1 LQRWAA
7 YVRFAGPGMSLT
19 SFPVPTPV
27 PASAIELLS
36 TGAGA
41 FARILSRIDHAR
53 RSIRIRCF
61 EWRDDDTGQ
70 SIARALLAAADR
82 GVEVT
87 IFKDRLGGFYEHLA
101 GTKQSFFHKE
111 INFEARWQ
119 LWGLMAFYGRW
130 GSLRQRPSALAEALL
145 GHPNVRIEIEKRFD
159 HAKLFVFDDQ
169 IVILGGMGIG
179 DDFRN
184 VNVDFMVEIS
194 GREAVDRLS
203 ERYAGRVR
211 FDPERPFDYL
221 LHSSQGN
228 VLTGESLGEQRLA
241 LIARARKRLT
251 IAMAYLGDPAATRA
265 LCQAVERGVSVT
277 LLTAAR
283 ADVGGDLNLFNCA
296 QILKR
301 TGSPENLRLVLHPT
315 MVHGKAIVGDGEW
328 VDLGSTNFTRLSHE
342 GYEELDIFSRDRSF
356 ARRVEQTIEHEAA
369 AGTRARLP
377 LDYRLWR
384 LGFEALISA
393 FQTGRPKAR
402 R

>member
-1 LQRWAA
+1 
-7 YVRFAGPGMSLT
+7 MSLT
-19 SFPVPTPV
+19 SFPVPTSESAP
-27 PASAIELLS
+27 AIELLS
-36 TGAGA
+36 SGAAA
-41 FARILSRIDHAR
+41 FARILSRIEHAR
-53 RSIRIRCF
+53 RTIRIRCF

-87 IFKDRLGGFYEHLA
+87 ILKDRLGGFYEHLA
-101 GTKQSFFHKE
+101 RTKQSFFHKR

-119 LWGLMAFYGRW
+119 LWGLMAFYRRW
-130 GSLRQRPSALAEALL
+130 GSLRQTPSALAEALL
-145 GHPNVRIEIEKRFD
+145 VHPNLRIEIDKRFD
-159 HAKLFVFDDQ
+159 HAKVFVFDDQ
-169 IVILGGMGIG
+169 NVILGGMGIG
-179 DDFRN
+179 DDFRD

-194 GREAVDRLS
+194 GREAVERLS
-203 ERYAGRVR
+203 HRYAGRVR
-211 FDPERPFDYL
+211 FDADRPFDYL

-228 VLTGESLGEQRLA
+228 VLTGESLAEQRLA
-241 LIARARKRLT
+241 LIAGARKRLT
-251 IAMAYLGDPAATRA
+251 IAMAYLGDPAATQA
-265 LCQAVERGVSVT
+265 LCQAVKRGVSVT

-296 QILKR
+296 KILKG
-301 TGSPENLRLVLHPT
+301 TGSPDNLRLVLHPT
-315 MVHGKAIVGDGEW
+315 MVHGKAIVGDSEW
-328 VDLGSTNFTRLSHE
+328 VDLGSTNFSRLSHD
-342 GYEELDIFSRDRSF
+342 GYEELDVFSRDRAF

-369 AGTRARLP
+369 AGTRAQLP

>member
-1 LQRWAA
+1 
-7 YVRFAGPGMSLT
+7 MSLT
-19 SFPVPTPV
+19 SFPVPRSE
-27 PASAIELLS
+27 PAPAIELLS
-36 TGAGA
+36 SGAAA

-87 IFKDRLGGFYEHLA
+87 IRKDRLGGFYEHLA
-101 GTKQSFFHKE
+101 GTKQSFFHKK
-111 INFEARWQ
+111 IDFESRWQ

-130 GSLRQRPSALAEALL
+130 GSLRQTPSELADALL
-145 GHPNVRIEIEKRFD
+145 VHPNVHIEISKHFD
-159 HAKLFVFDDQ
+159 HAKVFVFDDQ
-169 IVILGGMGIG
+169 TVILGGMGIG
-179 DDFRN
+179 DDFRD

-194 GREAVDRLS
+194 SRDAVARLS
-203 ERYAGRVR
+203 DRYAGRAG
-211 FDPERPFDYL
+211 FDVQRRFDYL
-221 LHSSQGN
+221 LHSSQGSL
-228 VLTGESLGEQRLA
+228 LTGESLAEQRLA
-241 LIARARKRLT
+241 LIGRARKRLT

-296 QILKR
+296 RILKR

-328 VDLGSTNFTRLSHE
+328 VDLGSTNFTRLSHD
-342 GYEELDIFSRDRSF
+342 GYEELDIFSRDRAF
-356 ARRVEQTIEHEAA
+356 ARRVEQTIQHEAA
-369 AGTRARLP
+369 AGTLAQLP